1 MTALPSASSDE
12 LEAPRSQPQ
21 RRRLVIDTAATLA
34 DSGGYEAVTMKAV
47 ADQSGVALA
56 TIYRW
61 FSSKDHLLAE
71 ALLSWVDLIGADLA
85 FRELEGDCPA
95 DRVAAIM
102 FRVGDVV
109 TEHPQMASAAIT
121 ALLSHDEEV
130 LRIFDRFH
138 EAIERWIALAIGET
152 PNRADVVELLEHL
165 LWASLIALVRGRD
178 TPATVRDRMVLASR
192 MLLSASTSQ
201 NAE

>member
-1 MTALPSASSDE
+1 MTALHPVDGDNPE
-12 LEAPRSQPQ
+12 GQPLAQ
-21 RRRLVIDTAATLA
+21 PERRRLVIDTAAALA
-34 DSGGYEAVTMKAV
+34 DSGGYEAVTMKSV

-85 FRELEGDCPA
+85 FRELDGDTPA
-95 DRVAAIM
+95 DRVSSIM

-109 TEHPQMASAAIT
+109 SEHPQMAAAAIT

-138 EAIERWIALAIGET
+138 EAIERWIALAIGES
-152 PNRADVVELLEHL
+152 PNRAAVVELLEHL

-178 TPATVRDRMVLASR
+178 TPESVRDRMVLAAQ
-192 MLLSASTSQ
+192 MLLRDPATP
-201 NAE
+201 

>member
-1 MTALPSASSDE
+1 MTALHPVDGDN
-12 LEAPRSQPQ
+12 PGGQPLAQ
-21 RRRLVIDTAATLA
+21 PERRRLVIDTAAALA
-34 DSGGYEAVTMKAV
+34 DSGGYEAVTMKSV

-85 FRELEGDCPA
+85 FRELDGDTPA
-95 DRVAAIM
+95 DRVSSIM

-109 TEHPQMASAAIT
+109 SEHPQMAAAAIT

-138 EAIERWIALAIGET
+138 EAIERWIALAIGES
-152 PNRADVVELLEHL
+152 PNRAAVVELLEHL

-178 TPATVRDRMVLASR
+178 TPESVRDRMVLAAR
-192 MLLSASTSQ
+192 MLLRDPA
-201 NAE
+201 AP

>member
-1 MTALPSASSDE
+1 MTALHPVDGDTPE
-12 LEAPRSQPQ
+12 GQPLAQ
-21 RRRLVIDTAATLA
+21 PERRRLVIDTAAALA
-34 DSGGYEAVTMKAV
+34 DSGGYEAVTMKSV

-85 FRELEGDCPA
+85 FRELDGDTPA
-95 DRVAAIM
+95 DRVSSIM

-109 TEHPQMASAAIT
+109 SEHPQMAAAAIT

-138 EAIERWIALAIGET
+138 EAIERWIALAIGES
-152 PNRADVVELLEHL
+152 PNRAAVVELLEHL

-178 TPATVRDRMVLASR
+178 TPESVRDRMVLAAQ
-192 MLLSASTSQ
+192 MLLRDPATP
-201 NAE
+201 

>member
-1 MTALPSASSDE
+1 MTALQPVDDDN
-12 LEAPRSQPQ
+12 LEGQPLSQPA
-21 RRRLVIDTAATLA
+21 RRRLVIDTAAALA
-34 DSGGYEAVTMKAV
+34 DSGGYEAVTMKSV

-85 FRELEGDCPA
+85 FRELDGDTPA
-95 DRVAAIM
+95 DRVSSIM

-109 TEHPQMASAAIT
+109 SEHPQMAAAAIT

-138 EAIERWIALAIGET
+138 EAIERWIALAIGES
-152 PNRADVVELLEHL
+152 PNRAAVVELLEHL

-178 TPATVRDRMVLASR
+178 TPESVRDRMVLAAQ
-192 MLLSASTSQ
+192 MLLRDPATP
-201 NAE
+201 